1 MSLMKNVILR
11 GGSDVRLDERAFFHM
26 LMQNMSVDDTIL
38 FIYPRMFSIHDMAD
52 DVGLACDNPDED
64 IKVAGPFNTILPT
77 TCNLTSENLTA
88 DGVFLMETG
97 SDLFLWIGS
106 QANPLVMN
114 NLLVCP
120 LAGMDMSTVQVL
132 TDSCDWA
139 ARFNAVLVA
148 LRDEHPQR
156 YMHLHF
162 IREGDGYA
170 EAFFGRFLVEDRTN
184 FPGGTHTYSEYH
196 ALVNR

>member
-1 MSLMKNVILR
+1 
-11 GGSDVRLDERAFFHM
+11 M
-26 LMQNMSVDDTIL
+26 LVQNMSVDDTI
-38 FIYPRMFSIHDMAD
+38 FIYPRMFSIRDMAD
-52 DVGLACDNPDED
+52 DVGMPCDNLDED

-106 QANPLVMN
+106 QANPMVMN
-114 NLLVCP
+114 NLFGVP
-120 LAGMDMSTVQVL
+120 SLAGMDMSTVQVL

-148 LRDEHPQR
+148 LREEQPQR

-170 EAFFGRFLVEDRTN
+170 EAFFGRFLVEDRTT